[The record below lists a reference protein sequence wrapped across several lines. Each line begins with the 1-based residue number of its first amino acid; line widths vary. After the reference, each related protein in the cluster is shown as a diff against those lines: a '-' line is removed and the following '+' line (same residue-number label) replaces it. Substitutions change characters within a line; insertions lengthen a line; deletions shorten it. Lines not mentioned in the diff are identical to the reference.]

1 MKKLFVLF
9 AAAMLTASASAQGTA
24 VTSSK
29 FGDNW
34 YAGINAGI
42 ATYTKE
48 QLGDDGFFK
57 SLAPEFGV
65 RIGKNLTTVFGL
77 ALDANMYFKAND
89 KMIPGRKTFVN
100 ATNVDLLG
108 TFNLSNLFGGYQ
120 GEPRAFE
127 LIALYGFGWSHAFN
141 HMTKGN
147 ALNSK
152 VAVDFAFNFGSDKQW
167 QFYIEPALNY
177 MLNKWSYGECAGGDM
192 KYDINQ
198 SIFELK
204 AGINYKFGCSNGT
217 HNFAIEKL
225 RDQAE
230 IDALNAQINELRNR
244 KPQVIEKEK
253 IVEKIVEKEGGVREV
268 KVENLVFVTFAQGK
282 SALTADAKKALDEI
296 KEGKHVQI
304 VGTAS
309 PEGSKELNDKLSQAR
324 ADVVADYLRAR
335 GIVVDEAT
343 GKGVQGTTSNRL
355 AVVYV
360 K

>member
-89 KMIPGRKTFVN
+89 KMIPGSKTFVN

-141 HMTKGN
+141 HMTKSN

-152 VAVDFAFNFGSDKQW
+152 VALDFAFNFGSDKQW
-167 QFYIEPALNY
+167 QFYVEPALNY
-177 MLNKWSYGECAGGDM
+177 ALNKWYDGENLGGDM

-204 AGINYKFGCSNGT
+204 AGVNYKFGCSNGT

-268 KVENLVFVTFAQGK
+268 KVENLVFLTFAQGK

>member
-1 MKKLFVLF
+1 MKKLFVFF
-9 AAAMLTASASAQGTA
+9 AAAMLTATASAQGTA
-24 VTSSK
+24 VTSNK

-34 YAGINAGI
+34 YIGLNGGV
-42 ATYTKE
+42 ATPTLNHSWMGDLTPN
-48 QLGDDGFFK
+48 LG
-57 SLAPEFGV
+57 L
-65 RIGKNLTTVFGL
+65 RLGKNLTTVFGL
-77 ALDANMYFKAND
+77 AAEANAYAESAHQYDAH
-89 KMIPGRKTFVN
+89 TFIDALNVN
-100 ATNVDLLG
+100 LLG
-108 TFNLSNLFGGYQ
+108 TFNLTNLIGGYK
-120 GEPRAFE
+120 GEPRTFE
-127 LIALYGFGWSHAFN
+127 VIGLYGLGWAHGFGYSKA
-141 HMTKGN
+141 N
-147 ALNSK
+147 AITSK
-152 VAVDFAFNFGSDKQW
+152 VALDLAVNLGSAKAW
-167 QFYIEPALNY
+167 QIFIEPSLNY
-177 MLNKWSYGECAGGDM
+177 GLQNYGYTTAQDFKYNLAKSNFQLNVGV
-192 KYDINQ
+192 
-198 SIFELK
+198 
-204 AGINYKFGCSNGT
+204 NYKFLNSNGT
-217 HNFAIEKL
+217 HNFAVEKL

-253 IVEKIVEKEGGVREV
+253 IVEKIVEKDGGVREV

-309 PEGSKELNDKLSQAR
+309 PEGSKELNDRLSQAR

>member
-34 YAGINAGI
+34 YDGINAGI
-42 ATYTKE
+42 ATYPKE
-48 QLGDDGFFK
+48 KFGDDGFFK

-77 ALDANMYFKAND
+77 ALDANMYFKGNE
-89 KMIPGRKTFVN
+89 KMFGEGQTFVN
-100 ATNVDLLG
+100 MTNVDLLG

-127 LIALYGFGWSHAFN
+127 LIALYGFGWSHMFN
-141 HMTKGN
+141 HAPKTN
-147 ALNSK
+147 FINSK
-152 VAVDFAFNFGSDKQW
+152 VALDFAFNFGSDKQW
-167 QFYIEPALNY
+167 QFYVEPALNY
-177 MLNKWSYGECAGGDM
+177 MLNGWAGGNYTGGDM
-192 KYDINQ
+192 KYDINN

-204 AGINYKFGCSNGT
+204 AGVNYKFGCSNGT